1 MLGRSHFVLAGAT
14 YAALTLRP
22 IVTPY
27 GTLAAPQLGGLT
39 SDQAASVLL
48 SLILAAAFGLAP
60 DIDKAGSTASRSLG
74 VPTRI
79 LSWGI
84 ERSFGH
90 RGGFHS
96 LLAMVLAYLV
106 GNAVGSV
113 VGLTGLGGLMAFGWA
128 VHLLTDAWTVHGIP
142 LFWPL
147 SMVRIRLPPWI
158 STGSAM
164 EALVLILSLVL
175 LAGYAVWPYLVPY
188 LEAPARDRA
197 SASVRDRACE
207 MSAFD
212 GSFLVASD
220 TCVQPSPRMG
230 LAELER

>member
-1 MLGRSHFVLAGAT
+1 MLGRSHFVLAGAA
-14 YAALTLRP
+14 YATLTLRP
-22 IVTPY
+22 IETSY

-39 SDQAASVLL
+39 SDQTASVLL

-74 VPTRI
+74 VPTRA

-106 GNAVGSV
+106 GNVAGSL
-113 VGLTGLGGLMAFGWA
+113 VGLTGLGALLAFGWA
-128 VHLLTDAWTVHGIP
+128 VHLLTDAWTIHGVP
-142 LFWPL
+142 LFWPI
-147 SMVRIRLPPWI
+147 STARARLPPWI

-164 EALVLILSLVL
+164 EAVVLILSLIL
-175 LAGYAVWPYLVPY
+175 LAGYAIWPYLVPY
-188 LEAPARDRA
+188 IQVPARA
-197 SASVRDRACE
+197 A
-207 MSAFD
+207 
-212 GSFLVASD
+212 
-220 TCVQPSPRMG
+220 
-230 LAELER
+230 